1 MRRFQAGKKAF
12 AVVLFMSCH
21 CLVSFYLL
29 IQAVGWGG
37 GAPGRLPLQN
47 EHRHSLTPQLGEDCL
62 LFVIWGAFTNT
73 CVVAAA
79 ALPPVLIAAA
89 LSQKQEA
96 GWSCQ
101 DIQDVGGG
109 RNTETQTLRAI
120 DLLPG

>member
-29 IQAVGWGG
+29 IQAGGAG

-47 EHRHSLTPQLGEDCL
+47 EHRPPPLTPQLGDGCL

-96 GWSCQ
+96 VWSCQ

-109 RNTETQTLRAI
+109 ETRRHKH
-120 DLLPG
+120 